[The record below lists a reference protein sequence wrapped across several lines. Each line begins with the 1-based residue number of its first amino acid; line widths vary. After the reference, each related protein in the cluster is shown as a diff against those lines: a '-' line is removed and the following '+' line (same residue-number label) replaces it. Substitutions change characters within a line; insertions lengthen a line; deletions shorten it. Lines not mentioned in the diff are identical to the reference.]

1 MKEVLRPP
9 EPPSV
14 PEVVSFPA
22 RPSPSRDE
30 TPVSFPARIFNED
43 ELFSFPAKPEPT
55 REPKLE
61 PTREPKLEPRREA
74 KPEPRPIMN
83 EDKTPSSPLK
93 SNPKPNPNPR
103 KMAKAKPTQRGNQSK
118 AKKPA
123 VHAKEEA
130 KEEIAK
136 EEDELNE
143 LINSLHSSMSVQ
155 ESEGP
160 ETEMQNV
167 WDQKIKKFQELQ
179 RRKQKALREVGK
191 AGEESVVGRGEGV
204 GRRNN

>member
-55 REPKLE
+55 REPK
-61 PTREPKLEPRREA
+61 
-74 KPEPRPIMN
+74 PEPRPIMN
-83 EDKTPSSPLK
+83 EDKTPSPPLK

-103 KMAKAKPTQRGNQSK
+103 KMAKAKPIQRGNQSK

>member
-9 EPPSV
+9 EPPSL

-30 TPVSFPARIFNED
+30 TPVSFPAAPFNED
-43 ELFSFPAKPEPT
+43 EPFSFPAKPEPK
-55 REPKLE
+55 REPKRELK
-61 PTREPKLEPRREA
+61 PT
-74 KPEPRPIMN
+74 MN
-83 EDKTPSSPLK
+83 EDETPSPPLK
-93 SNPKPNPNPR
+93 SNPKPK
-103 KMAKAKPTQRGNQSK
+103 KMVKAKPAQRGNLSK
-118 AKKPA
+118 AKKP
-123 VHAKEEA
+123 VMHAKEEA

-143 LINSLHSSMSVQ
+143 LISSLHSSVSVQ

-167 WDQKIKKFQELQ
+167 WDQKIKQFQELQ